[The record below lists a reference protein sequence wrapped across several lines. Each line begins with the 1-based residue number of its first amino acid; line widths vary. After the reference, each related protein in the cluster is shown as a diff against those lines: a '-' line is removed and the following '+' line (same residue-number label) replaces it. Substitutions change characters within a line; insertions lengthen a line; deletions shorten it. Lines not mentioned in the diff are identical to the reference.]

1 MTKLQ
6 AVGELLVGF
15 IKSIIHIVWLHRIP
29 KVIQRLQERGT
40 FTVNRADCGAPRRRH
55 TPNFEEDVLHR
66 VEEIPS
72 TNTRTIVCGMG
83 VPHSTVWEVLH
94 EQQLHSYHPQRV
106 HAMGPGNFALRTN
119 FCVWFLHCCVE
130 ETQFPWQIL
139 FTDECRFTRVTV
151 LNSRNRHVWDDKNPH
166 AQDAHGSQQCFGINV
181 WASIVDGRL
190 IGPYLLPPRLTGH
203 AYLPANYWKLCH
215 WTSVDASGF
224 NMMVYHPILQVWFVI
239 TLTDALGR
247 DG

>member
-119 FCVWFLHCCVE
+119 FFVWFLHCCVE

-151 LNSRNRHVWDDKNPH
+151 LNLQTDMFGMTKIPMPRMPMDPSNVSALMCGQVLWMVVWL
-166 AQDAHGSQQCFGINV
+166 G
-181 WASIVDGRL
+181 
-190 IGPYLLPPRLTGH
+190 LTFFH
-203 AYLPANYWKLCH
+203 PA
-215 WTSVDASGF
+215 
-224 NMMVYHPILQVWFVI
+224 LQVMLIFLRIIGSCVI
-239 TLTDALGR
+239 GLLSMPLVSTWWCTTPFCRCGLSSP
-247 DG
+247 